1 MQVSITQFRRNI
13 FALMSEALEGNEV
26 WITHKGR
33 RMRVVPEAG
42 PSTRLARITPLEIVA
57 PEGPDTAT
65 ADSDLR
71 EEMARAW
78 ERDWAML

>member
-1 MQVSITQFRRNI
+1 
-13 FALMSEALEGNEV
+13 MSEALDGREV

-42 PSTRLARITPLEIVA
+42 PNTRLGQITPLEIVA
-57 PEGPDTAT
+57 PDGPGVAT